1 MLPLPPEEGE
11 RRLGADDVA
20 KDQKPFSEGR
30 LAAAR
35 EAEHL
40 SAQHFLISAG
50 LRPTQ
55 KGGWS
60 VM

>member
-35 EAEHL
+35 AAEHL
-40 SAQHFLISAG
+40 LNAS
-50 LRPTQ
+50 
-55 KGGWS
+55 
-60 VM
+60 